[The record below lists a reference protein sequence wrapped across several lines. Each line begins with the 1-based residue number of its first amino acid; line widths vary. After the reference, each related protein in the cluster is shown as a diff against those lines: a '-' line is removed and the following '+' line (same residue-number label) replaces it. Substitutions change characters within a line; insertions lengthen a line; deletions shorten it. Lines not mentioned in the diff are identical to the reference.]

1 MSKYNI
7 TSTAKARE
15 NGAKANREAL
25 KAYLRENNGKTCKE
39 IAEDCGT
46 TSRTIQGVI
55 CNCWCQDGYYSPNGV
70 AVAGRKTVERNYVEL
85 NPDGSINPENII
97 TMRYKVNTYKVR

>member
-15 NGAKANREAL
+15 NGARANREAL
-25 KAYLRENNGKTCKE
+25 KAYLRENSGKTCRE

-55 CNCWCQDGYYSPNGV
+55 CNCFCEEGYYSADGI
-70 AVAGRKTVERNYVEL
+70 AIAGRKRVKRTYVQL
-85 NPDGSINPENII
+85 NPDGSINPNHTI
-97 TMRYKVNTYKVR
+97 TIGYKVNTYKVR

>member
-15 NGAKANREAL
+15 NGSRANREAL
-25 KAYLRENNGKTCKE
+25 KAYLRENSGKTCRE

-55 CNCWCQDGYYSPNGV
+55 CNCFCNEGGI
-70 AVAGRKTVERNYVEL
+70 AIAGRKKVERTYVQL
-85 NPDGSINPENII
+85 NPDGSINPNHTI
-97 TMRYKVNTYKVR
+97 TIGYKVNTYKVR